1 MTLHIK
7 SLLLPCLLTLTTFSQ
22 PSYAQL
28 GRQPRSFDSRE
39 QARERVALE
48 LYTRATFLERDS
60 KLKQARQ
67 VLDSAL
73 VLDSD
78 SYEIRMLL
86 VEIHRRLDSPE
97 DALDHARLLDPID
110 ARAALQLFEI
120 YRAIGENDS
129 ALTYLTV
136 MVDLDSTDIRSRK
149 YLARYYERAGQRDS
163 VVHYRGQV
171 VDLTLEFRDY
181 NELGVALFQ
190 TGEYEDALEVFRKSI
205 GRESSKI
212 NLTGYFGALD
222 ILESLEDT
230 LGQGKLLSQMVGV
243 APENVPVRNR
253 IVDYYVQRNHFDS
266 AVESARMSVQLSPR
280 NHNAIRRLGI
290 IAYHAD
296 SLELSKEQFN
306 LLLSISDI
314 NQTNYFYLGRIF
326 LAEENFEY
334 ARINFEK
341 MTVLADTLVDGWL
354 ALALSYREMDSLV
367 AEMKVYSN
375 ALEKVSSGEDS
386 VRIYFS
392 KGASLERKG
401 KYDSSVV
408 AFEEALK
415 LDSNSAASL
424 NYLGYMLIEKN
435 ERLQYAKALVIRALE
450 IDPGNGAYVD
460 SYAWALYQEG
470 NYQEALDSL
479 RRAIEIVGEDATIL
493 DHVGD
498 SFEKLGKIDSA
509 RVYWREA
516 LQLDSANTKIREK
529 LGE

>member
-1 MTLHIK
+1 MTIRIK
-7 SLLLPCLLTLTTFSQ
+7 SLLLPCLLTMAAFSQ

-28 GRQPRSFDSRE
+28 GRQPRSIDSRE
-39 QARERVALE
+39 QARERTALE

-60 KLKQARQ
+60 KLAQARQ

-73 VLDSD
+73 VMDPY

-86 VEIHRRLDSPE
+86 VEIHRRLGNTD

-120 YRAIGENDS
+120 FRAIGENDS

-136 MVDLDSTDIRSRK
+136 MVSLDSSDIRSRRN
-149 YLARYYERAGQRDS
+149 LARYYERAGQRDS
-163 VVHYRGQV
+163 AVHYRRQV
-171 VDLTLEFRDY
+171 VELTIEFRDY
-181 NELGVALFQ
+181 NELGVALFRA
-190 TGEYEDALEVFRKSI
+190 GEYEEASEVFQKSI
-205 GRESSKI
+205 EREPSVD

-230 LGQGKLLSQMVGV
+230 VGQGKLLRQMVEV
-243 APENVPVRNR
+243 APNNVPVRNR

-266 AVESARMSVQLSPR
+266 AIESARMSVHLAPR
-280 NHNAIRRLGI
+280 DHNAIRRLGI

-326 LAEENFEY
+326 LAEENFAY
-334 ARINFEK
+334 ARMNFEK

-354 ALALSYREMDSLV
+354 ALALTYREMDSLD
-367 AEMKVYSN
+367 AEMKVYSS
-375 ALEKVSSGEDS
+375 ALDRVSSSEDS
-386 VRIYFS
+386 VRLYFS

-415 LDSNSAASL
+415 LDSNSASSL
-424 NYLGYMLIEKN
+424 TYLGYMLIERN
-435 ERLQYAKALVIRALE
+435 ERLQYAKGLIVRALE
-450 IDPGNGAYVD
+450 IDPGNGAYID

-470 NYQEALDSL
+470 NYQEAIDSL

-498 SFEKLGKIDSA
+498 SYEKLGKIDSA

-516 LQLDSANTKIREK
+516 LQLDSADTKIREK